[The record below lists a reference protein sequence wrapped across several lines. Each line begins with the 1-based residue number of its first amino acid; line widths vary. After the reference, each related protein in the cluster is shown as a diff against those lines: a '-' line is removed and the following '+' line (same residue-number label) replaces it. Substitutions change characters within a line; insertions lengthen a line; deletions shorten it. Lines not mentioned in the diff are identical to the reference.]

1 MMGSQIGFEASNNRF
16 ANNIYLQWQKYRRS
30 PMTKWRKESILDIYN
45 LVFGVLL
52 FTSPWLLA
60 TTHAVMGE
68 DAWVASGLIVSLS
81 VAALMAFAEWEEWI
95 ILLLGIWL
103 VVSPWILGFHHV
115 TAMKI
120 NVGVGIVV
128 AYLAGLELWLLHYS
142 APPTVESR

>member
-1 MMGSQIGFEASNNRF
+1 
-16 ANNIYLQWQKYRRS
+16 
-30 PMTKWRKESILDIYN
+30 MTKWRKESILDIYN